1 MKEFKD
7 GIKELKEALDN
18 TKLNWLS
25 PELKRANLD
34 YAKGIAFMLDV
45 KIKLNYEKMEF
56 EVK

>member
-1 MKEFKD
+1 MKEFED
-7 GIKELKEALDN
+7 GMKELKEALDH

-45 KIKLNYEKMEF
+45 KIDFEKLEI

>member
-1 MKEFKD
+1 MKEFED
-7 GIKELKEALDN
+7 GIKKLKEALDH

-34 YAKGIAFMLDV
+34 YARGIAFMLDV
-45 KIKLNYEKMEF
+45 KIKLNYEKMEI

>member
-1 MKEFKD
+1 MKEFED
-7 GIKELKEALDN
+7 GIKKLKEALDH

>member
-45 KIKLNYEKMEF
+45 KIDYAKMEVI
-56 EVK
+56 E

>member
-1 MKEFKD
+1 MKSYED
-7 GIKELKEALDN
+7 GIKELKVALDN
-18 TKLNWLS
+18 IKLEWLS

>member
-1 MKEFKD
+1 MKEFED
-7 GIKELKEALDN
+7 GIKELKEALDH

>member
-1 MKEFKD
+1 MKSYED

-45 KIKLNYEKMEF
+45 KIDYEKLEI
-56 EVK
+56 EVKQ

>member
-1 MKEFKD
+1 MKSYED
-7 GIKELKEALDN
+7 GIKELKVALDN
-18 TKLNWLS
+18 IKSEWLS

>member
-1 MKEFKD
+1 MKSYED

-18 TKLNWLS
+18 VKLEWLS

-45 KIKLNYEKMEF
+45 KINYEKLEI

>member
-1 MKEFKD
+1 MKSYED
-7 GIKELKEALDN
+7 GIKELKEALDH

>member
-1 MKEFKD
+1 MKSYED

-18 TKLNWLS
+18 VKLEWLS

-45 KIKLNYEKMEF
+45 KINYEKLEI
-56 EVK
+56 EVKQ